1 MNQSSRSSAAKLML
15 PPLDVARISAAGG
28 RPANEDSI
36 AIHPTLDHLRSKPV
50 RQIFVFVADGM
61 GGGEI
66 GGGLSQQAVSFAIQ
80 SLTKQ
85 KATDEAV
92 PIQQQLEKAYQ
103 LANQA
108 LKNFLDLGQLDQ
120 RYFTR
125 GGSTMVG
132 AIIEKTPDAVVAH
145 IANIGDSRAYLLRDG
160 RLRQLTQDH
169 NYLNQLIAEGVAPD
183 IAARDEQAERL
194 TYRLGRDTD
203 MREVPHFYADH
214 VLQPN
219 DTLLLCTDGLSR
231 YLDDA
236 TITQALSEPSAQKA
250 VDSLLKAAMQ
260 ARTKDNVSAAV
271 VRYAAPRVTAAF
283 PWKWL
288 IIAGAVLALAAGGV
302 GYALN
307 LASRSAATATVA
319 PTFEPTVTNIAATSA
334 SSNQPLQTESAAAT
348 VTLAPVPTNT
358 ATPTNTPTP
367 TPTST
372 PTSTPRPTP
381 RPTLKPP
388 SATRV
393 PATAVPAPVVPPTIT
408 LAPVEPPPS
417 EPPPSEPPTSTLPP
431 AEPPTAPPPIEP
443 PPAP

>member
-334 SSNQPLQTESAAAT
+334 SSNQPLQTAAAAAT
-348 VTLAPVPTNT
+348 VTLAPLPTNT
-358 ATPTNTPTP
+358 ATPTRPPTP
-367 TPTST
+367 T

-417 EPPPSEPPTSTLPP
+417 EPPTNEPSTALPPVEPPTFTPQP
-431 AEPPTAPPPIEP
+431 DQ
-443 PPAP
+443 